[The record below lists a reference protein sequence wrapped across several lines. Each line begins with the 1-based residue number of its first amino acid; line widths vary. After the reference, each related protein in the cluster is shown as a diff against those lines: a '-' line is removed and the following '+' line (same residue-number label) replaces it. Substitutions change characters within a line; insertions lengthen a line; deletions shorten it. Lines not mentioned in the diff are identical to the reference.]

1 MFISFFRLKDKRLQ
15 NNYMPEININFL
27 NSLKEN
33 FKDYSCFIE
42 TGTSY
47 GITIF
52 SVEPFF
58 DKLYTV
64 EISEKYYQLTRSR
77 YKGNKINFI
86 LGDSSEVFKNLLPT
100 INDKSIFFLDGHYS
114 SGDTGRGIKD
124 VPLIEEI
131 IHINNLYKNEG
142 LLIIDDVRLFGKIDT
157 EDWSCINEETIL
169 EILKDRILDVY
180 HLDSPLAK
188 NDRLVIKI
196 SNIIKK

>member
-86 LGDSSEVFKNLLPT
+86 LGDSSDVFKELLPT
-100 INDKSIFFLDGHYS
+100 INDKTIFFLDGHYS

-142 LLIIDDVRLFGKIDT
+142 IIIIDDVRLFGTSIT
-157 EDWSCINEETIL
+157 EDWSSINKETIL
-169 EILKDRILDVY
+169 EILKDRIVDVY
-180 HLDSPLAK
+180 SLDSNLSK
-188 NDRLVIKI
+188 EDRLIIKI
-196 SNIIKK
+196 SPL